1 MRAGRWIFLA
11 ALLGVVGY
19 LARVYMVRRDAVQ
32 SEPASPPPKLEHG
45 VGGQQQDWEYTQTD
59 ASGSR
64 PRFRVKAKQMRQI
77 ESPPSLDLDVV
88 EIQLFHPDGKKF
100 DLVKTDK
107 AQFDEWDPAN
117 ISPLVAY
124 LSSAKCEFTGETFF
138 VRAGEVTRIKSWE
151 RAESVEQNDRWEVA
165 KLTEALNAMAREVN
179 K

>member
-19 LARVYMVRRDAVQ
+19 LARVYIVRRDAVQ
-32 SEPASPPPKLEHG
+32 SEPAAPPPKLERG

-100 DLVKTDK
+100 DLRLYVMVKG
-107 AQFDEWDPAN
+107 FDPIE
-117 ISPLVAY
+117 AY
-124 LSSAKCEFTGETFF
+124 LA
-138 VRAGEVTRIKSWE
+138 
-151 RAESVEQNDRWEVA
+151 Q
-165 KLTEALNAMAREVN
+165 
-179 K
+179 